1 MIPTEAKLSMSDFP
15 LLDVVVVCEFSSCK
29 NWLASNPPAGFCKPF
44 KPLCRKLLKASTK
57 SCAAVTKVAKPF
69 ELVAALCNIP
79 SPRVEATE
87 SKLPSDEMSTIVAFG
102 IVAVLVIVSGVNKL
116 VTGWALAVSKMPVC
130 KYVDER
136 IFEMFI
142 TFSLDKH

>member
-15 LLDVVVVCEFSSCK
+15 LLVVAVVCAFSSCK
-29 NWLASNPPAGFCKPF
+29 NWLASNPPAGFCKPS

-57 SCAAVTKVAKPF
+57 SCAAVTRVAKPLG
-69 ELVAALCNIP
+69 LVAALCNIP

-87 SKLPSDEMSTIVAFG
+87 SKLPSDEMSTMVALEV
-102 IVAVLVIVSGVNKL
+102 VAVLVVVVGANKL
-116 VTGWALAVSKMPVC
+116 ATGWALAVSKMPVC

-136 IFEMFI
+136 TFEMFI
-142 TFSLDKH
+142 TIFP